1 MLRRFDMGWLGGSCC
16 KSRKNCSGSNLII
29 TRHLRRLQAD
39 HAEGITFGVR
49 QRLLHFLRFNRRP
62 FLRDMVN
69 TAVGKNLALLH
80 RQMPEAVKHQ
90 VRIAAIYNGRTDDGT
105 VLLKKLIWI
114 QAGQRVQRMV
124 HDRASLPVQ
133 RLTVELPKQGRGSSA
148 ENHAEGGVTSL
159 LFQSELGIE
168 FGEFSA
174 KAD

>member
-1 MLRRFDMGWLGGSCC
+1 
-16 KSRKNCSGSNLII
+16 
-29 TRHLRRLQAD
+29 
-39 HAEGITFGVR
+39 
-49 QRLLHFLRFNRRP
+49 
-62 FLRDMVN
+62 MVN

-133 RLTVELPKQGRGSSA
+133 RLTVELSKQGRGSSA

-174 KAD
+174 KARLKQAGHSRPYGALRRAVVCGKLLSRNNERQRKRCHSHIAYLVS